1 MGFAGNLLFVLALF
15 TSAAALAEEAG
26 GSGGVPDASPT
37 PSRRKTPPAPLGV
50 FGSDIV
56 AVGKFSVA
64 VSGVFTGLA
73 NSRIGTR
80 VVSPEYI
87 VSTTPWFF
95 DPTKPVRLVPSS
107 VFATIQSISVSYG
120 LAENLGIVV
129 AVGAVEKRVA
139 ALTYAAPSGTRFL
152 GQSYASVAG
161 VTDLEAAAVLRV
173 YRDDVHRFLVS
184 FGLTFP
190 TGSNESQFRLLLSDG
205 TYGTVRA
212 FYSMQPGTGTYD
224 LLPGFTYGGALSRY
238 SWGIAYRGRWPLAPN
253 PEGYRY
259 GDLHDFHGWVGY
271 SWIPELTTT
280 LRVTGTTRGPI
291 RGFDPKIDGKSQSAN
306 PFFYGG
312 QRVELY
318 GGATIAGGL
327 FGFDRATL
335 AVEAGTPIYQ
345 NLNGPQLFRNWQAIA
360 ALRIS
365 L

>member
-1 MGFAGNLLFVLALF
+1 MRYKGRVLLLLISIVGSPAFG
-15 TSAAALAEEAG
+15 EEAG
-26 GSGGVPDASPT
+26 GSGGVPDAST
-37 PSRRKTPPAPLGV
+37 TLKIKKAPPAPLGI
-50 FGSDIV
+50 FGSDIN

-64 VSGVFTGLA
+64 ASGVFTGLA

-80 VVSPEYI
+80 IVSPEYI

-95 DPTKPVRLVPSS
+95 DPAKPVRLVPSS
-107 VFATIQSISVSYG
+107 VFATIQTLSISYG
-120 LAENLGIVV
+120 VAENLGIVL
-129 AVGAVEKRVA
+129 AAGAVEKRVS
-139 ALTYAAPSGTRFL
+139 ALTYAAPSGARFL
-152 GQSYASVAG
+152 GSSYASVSG
-161 VTDLEAAAVLRV
+161 VTDMEAAAVLRI
-173 YRDDVHRFLVS
+173 YRDDVHRFLIS
-184 FGLTFP
+184 LGITIP
-190 TGSNESQFRLLLSDG
+190 TGSNERQFRLLLSDG

-212 FYSMQPGTGTYD
+212 FYSMQPGTGTFD
-224 LLPGFTYGGALSRY
+224 FLPGFTYGGALNRY

-271 SWIPELTTT
+271 TWIPEITTT
-280 LRVTGTTRGPI
+280 IRVTGTARGPI
-291 RGFDPKIDGKSQSAN
+291 RGYDPKIDGKSQSAN
-306 PFFYGG
+306 PYFYGG

-335 AVEAGTPIYQ
+335 AVEAGVPIYQ
-345 NLNGPQLFRNWQAIA
+345 NLNGPQLFRNWQAIT